1 MDWLGL
7 RFTGAIPEHGQM
19 LLHCLHDPFL
29 VLLAYVVACAGS
41 FATLDIT
48 ERLQQA
54 KDPGTCR
61 RWRWAGAACLAGGI
75 WGMHF
80 ISMLAF
86 MAPMEVHYDLPVT
99 IASLFIALIASLATL
114 RSLERATLNSGQYLQ
129 AAVILGL
136 GIVAMHY
143 SGMSAMRSN
152 ALAYY
157 DPWLFGLSI
166 VIAIAVSFAALVLT
180 RRFRYPSARFNEVRK
195 YAATLLMA
203 AGIISTHFTGM
214 WALTLA
220 MPVDMP
226 AHGAVTSN
234 GTQLGITV
242 AAITL
247 LIMALCINAA
257 LADKKL
263 QSKEQ
268 DLRHANALLNQ
279 LDQAQ
284 VSLQQAAHYDA
295 LTNLVNRRG
304 FDHLFAEKLQER
316 QASKAMLAV
325 MFLDIDHFKRIN
337 DSLGH
342 DAGDELLK
350 AIANLLRNATR
361 GQDDVVARFGGD
373 EFCVLLSLRTRDD
386 AQMMAQRIMTAL
398 KNPIE
403 LAGRRMV
410 MTTSI
415 GISLFPDDGNST
427 EALLKNADLALY
439 QSKGKGRN
447 CAHFF
452 SEDLRSKASMA
463 LHLEGE
469 LRQALAEGEGL
480 ELFYQPIFDL
490 RTGQVTRLEALVR
503 WRHVHHGLLS
513 PDAFIGI
520 AETNGL
526 IAELDGWVLRRACLD
541 LGELERLGHDK
552 LRIALNCSAL
562 NLKRESLVDEIA
574 QALADTGAKAQRLEL
589 EVTENS
595 VMLNIDSAIKVLSAI
610 EALGV
615 SLVIDD
621 FGTGYSSLAYLKRLP
636 LNTLKIDRSFIQN
649 TSPAPYDMQVVKA
662 IIAMAHALGMQVITE
677 GVETEEQY
685 EMLKQYGC
693 DYAQG
698 FLLGHPVP
706 MAQLRELLGQVEK
719 RPPPPTAP
727 PPTLSIVAKTP
738 GRGS

>member
-7 RFTGAIPEHGQM
+7 RFTGALPEQGQM
-19 LLHCLHDPFL
+19 LLHCTHDPFL

-41 FATLDIT
+41 FATLDIA

-54 KDPGTCR
+54 EHPGTRR

-86 MAPMEVHYDLPVT
+86 MAPMEVHYDLPIT
-99 IASLFIALIASLATL
+99 IVSLLIALIASLATL
-114 RSLERATLNSGQYLQ
+114 RSLERATLNGGQYLQ

-143 SGMSAMRSN
+143 YGMSAMRSN
-152 ALAYY
+152 AQTYY
-157 DPWLFGLSI
+157 DPWLFALSI

-180 RRFRYPSARFNEVRK
+180 RRFRYPSGRYAELRK

-214 WALTLA
+214 WALTMA
-220 MPVDMP
+220 MPVDLHM
-226 AHGAVTSN
+226 HGNVTSN

-268 DLRHANALLNQ
+268 DLRHATAMLNQ

-284 VSLQQAAHYDA
+284 VSLQQAAHYDG

-304 FDHLFAEKLQER
+304 FDQLFADKLQER
-316 QASKAMLAV
+316 RATGGMLAV

-373 EFCVLLSLRTRDD
+373 EFCVLLSLRTRDE
-386 AQMMAQRIMTAL
+386 ARMMAQRIMTAM

-439 QSKGKGRN
+439 QSKGNGRN
-447 CAHFF
+447 SAHFF

-463 LHLEGE
+463 LHLEAE
-469 LRQALAEGEGL
+469 LREALRGGQEL

-490 RTGQVTRLEALVR
+490 RSGQVTRLEALVR
-503 WRHVHHGLLS
+503 WRHPEHGLLS

-526 IAELDGWVLRRACLD
+526 IAELDGWVLHRACLD

-574 QALADTGAKAQRLEL
+574 KALADTGAKPQRLEL
-589 EVTENS
+589 EVTENA
-595 VMLNIDSAIKVLSAI
+595 VMLNIDAAIKVLSSI

-662 IIAMAHALGMQVITE
+662 IIAMAHTLGMQVITE

-693 DYAQG
+693 DFAQG

-719 RPPPPTAP
+719 RPPPPSAP
-727 PPTLSIVAKTP
+727 PPTLSIVGKTP
-738 GRGS
+738 NR

>member
-7 RFTGAIPEHGQM
+7 RFTGAIPEQGQM
-19 LLHCLHDPFL
+19 LLQCSHDPFL
-29 VLLAYVVACAGS
+29 VLLAYIVACAGS
-41 FATLDIT
+41 FATLDIA
-48 ERLQQA
+48 ERMQQA
-54 KDPGTCR
+54 EYPAAR
-61 RWRWAGAACLAGGI
+61 RHWRWAGAACLAGGI

-86 MAPMEVHYDLPVT
+86 MAPMHVHYDLPVT
-99 IASLFIALIASLATL
+99 ILSLLIALLASLATL
-114 RSLERATLNSGQYLQ
+114 RSLERATLSNIQYLQ
-129 AAVILGL
+129 AAVMLGL

-143 SGMSAMRSN
+143 SGMSAMRSD
-152 ALAYY
+152 AVAYY
-157 DPWLFGLSI
+157 DPGLFSLSI
-166 VIAIAVSFAALVLT
+166 VIAIVVSFAALVVG
-180 RRFRYPSARFNEVRK
+180 RRFRYPSPRFNLTLK
-195 YAATLLMA
+195 YAATLLLA

-214 WALTLA
+214 WAMTLV
-220 MPVDMP
+220 MPADMP
-226 AHGAVTSN
+226 MHGSLQGN

-247 LIMALCINAA
+247 LIMALCVNAA

-284 VSLQQAAHYDA
+284 VSLQQAAHCDA

-304 FDHLFAEKLQER
+304 FDQLFAEKLKER
-316 QASKAMLAV
+316 QATGGMLAV

-350 AIANLLRNATR
+350 AIANLLRSATR
-361 GQDDVVARFGGD
+361 GQDDLVARFGGD
-373 EFCVLLSLRTRDD
+373 EFCLLLSLRGRDE
-386 AQMMAQRIMTAL
+386 ARMMAQRIMNAMKT
-398 KNPIE
+398 PIE

-415 GISLFPDDGNST
+415 GISLFPDDGNSA
-427 EALLKNADLALY
+427 EELLKNADLALY

-447 CAHFF
+447 SFHFF
-452 SEDLRSKASMA
+452 SEDLRSRASMA
-463 LHLEGE
+463 LHLESE
-469 LRQALAEGEGL
+469 LRKALREGQGL

-490 RTGQVTRLEALVR
+490 RSGQVVRLEALVR
-503 WRHVHHGLLS
+503 WRHPHHGLLS

-520 AETNGL
+520 AEANGL

-541 LGELERLGHDK
+541 LVELEKHGHER

-562 NLKRESLVDEIA
+562 NLKRESLVDDIA
-574 QALADTGAKAQRLEL
+574 QALAETGVRPQRLEL
-589 EVTENS
+589 EVTENA
-595 VMLNIDSAIKVLSAI
+595 VMLNIDSAIKVLNSI
-610 EALGV
+610 DALGV
-615 SLVIDD
+615 SLLMDD

-649 TSPAPYDMQVVKA
+649 TSPAPYDMEVVKA
-662 IIAMAHALGMQVITE
+662 IIAMAHTLGMQVITE
-677 GVETEEQY
+677 GVETQEQY

-706 MAQLRELLGQVEK
+706 IAQLREVLDQVEK
-719 RPPPPTAP
+719 RPPPQVP

-738 GRGS
+738 LR

>member
-1 MDWLGL
+1 
-7 RFTGAIPEHGQM
+7 M
-19 LLHCLHDPFL
+19 LLQCSHDSFL
-29 VLLAYVVACAGS
+29 VLLAYIVACAGS
-41 FATLDIT
+41 FATLDIA
-48 ERLQQA
+48 ERMQQA
-54 KDPGTCR
+54 EYPAAR
-61 RWRWAGAACLAGGI
+61 RHWRWAGAACLAGGI

-86 MAPMEVHYDLPVT
+86 MAPMHVHYDLPVT
-99 IASLFIALIASLATL
+99 ILSLLIALLASLATL
-114 RSLERATLNSGQYLQ
+114 RSLERATLSNIQYLQ
-129 AAVILGL
+129 AAVMLGL

-143 SGMSAMRSN
+143 SGMSAMRSD
-152 ALAYY
+152 AVAYY
-157 DPWLFGLSI
+157 DPGLFGLSI
-166 VIAIAVSFAALVLT
+166 VIAIVVSFAALVVG
-180 RRFRYPSARFNEVRK
+180 RRFRYPSPRFNLTLK
-195 YAATLLMA
+195 YAATLLLA

-214 WALTLA
+214 WALTLV
-220 MPVDMP
+220 MPADMP
-226 AHGAVTSN
+226 LHGSLQGN

-247 LIMALCINAA
+247 LIMALCVNAA

-304 FDHLFAEKLQER
+304 FDQLFAEKLKER
-316 QASKAMLAV
+316 QAAGGMLAV

-350 AIANLLRNATR
+350 AIANLLRSATR
-361 GQDDVVARFGGD
+361 GQDDLVARFGGD
-373 EFCVLLSLRTRDD
+373 EFCLLLSLRGRDE
-386 AQMMAQRIMTAL
+386 ARMMAQRIMNAMKT
-398 KNPIE
+398 PIE

-415 GISLFPDDGNST
+415 GISLFPDDGNSA
-427 EALLKNADLALY
+427 EELLKNADLALY

-447 CAHFF
+447 SFHFF
-452 SEDLRSKASMA
+452 SEDLRSRASMA
-463 LHLEGE
+463 LHLESE
-469 LRQALAEGEGL
+469 LRKALREGQGL

-490 RTGQVTRLEALVR
+490 RSGQVVRLEALVR
-503 WRHVHHGLLS
+503 WRHPHHGLLS

-520 AETNGL
+520 AEANGL

-541 LGELERLGHDK
+541 LVELEKHGHER

-562 NLKRESLVDEIA
+562 NLKRESLVDDIA
-574 QALADTGAKAQRLEL
+574 QALAETGVRPQRLEL
-589 EVTENS
+589 EVTENA
-595 VMLNIDSAIKVLSAI
+595 VMLNIDSAIKVLNSI
-610 EALGV
+610 DALGV
-615 SLVIDD
+615 SLLMDD

-649 TSPAPYDMQVVKA
+649 TSPAPYDMEVVKA
-662 IIAMAHALGMQVITE
+662 IIAMAHTLGMQVITE
-677 GVETEEQY
+677 GVETQEQY

-706 MAQLRELLGQVEK
+706 ISQLREVLDQVEK
-719 RPPPPTAP
+719 RPPPQVP

-738 GRGS
+738 LR

>member
-7 RFTGAIPEHGQM
+7 RFTSALPEQGQM
-19 LLHCLHDPFL
+19 LLHCTHDPFL

-41 FATLDIT
+41 FATLDIA
-48 ERLQQA
+48 ERLQHA
-54 KDPGTCR
+54 EHPGTRR

-86 MAPMEVHYDLPVT
+86 MAPMDVHYDLPIT
-99 IASLFIALIASLATL
+99 IISLLIALIASLATL

-143 SGMSAMRSN
+143 SGMSAMRSD
-152 ALAYY
+152 AQTYY
-157 DPWLFGLSI
+157 DPWLFSLSI

-180 RRFRYPSARFNEVRK
+180 RRFRYPSGRHAVLRK

-214 WALTLA
+214 WALTMA
-220 MPVDMP
+220 MPVDLHM
-226 AHGAVTSN
+226 HSTVSSN

-268 DLRHANALLNQ
+268 DLRHANAMLNQ

-284 VSLQQAAHYDA
+284 VSLQQAAHYDG

-304 FDHLFAEKLQER
+304 FDQLFADKLQER
-316 QASKAMLAV
+316 QATGGMLAV

-386 AQMMAQRIMTAL
+386 AQMMAQRIMTAM

-415 GISLFPDDGNST
+415 GISLFPEDGNST

-447 CAHFF
+447 SAHFF
-452 SEDLRSKASMA
+452 SEDLRSKASLA
-463 LHLEGE
+463 LHLEAE
-469 LRQALAEGEGL
+469 LREALRGRQEL

-490 RTGQVTRLEALVR
+490 RSGQVTRLEALVR
-503 WRHVHHGLLS
+503 WRHPEHGLLS

-520 AETNGL
+520 AETSGL

-574 QALADTGAKAQRLEL
+574 KALVETGAKPQRLEL
-589 EVTENS
+589 EVTENA
-595 VMLNIDSAIKVLSAI
+595 VMLNIDSAIKVLSSI

-662 IIAMAHALGMQVITE
+662 IIAMAHTLGMQVITE

-719 RPPPPTAP
+719 RPPPPSAP
-727 PPTLSIVAKTP
+727 PPTLSIVGKTP
-738 GRGS
+738 SR

>member
-7 RFTGAIPEHGQM
+7 RFTGAIPEQGQM
-19 LLHCLHDPFL
+19 LLHCSHDPFL
-29 VLLAYVVACAGS
+29 VLLAYIVACAGS
-41 FATLDIT
+41 FATLDIA
-48 ERLQQA
+48 ERMQQA
-54 KDPGTCR
+54 EYPAAR
-61 RWRWAGAACLAGGI
+61 RHWRWAGAACLAGGI

-86 MAPMEVHYDLPVT
+86 MAPMDVHYDLPVT
-99 IASLFIALIASLATL
+99 ILSLLIALLASLATL
-114 RSLERATLNSGQYLQ
+114 RSLERATLSNIQYLQ
-129 AAVILGL
+129 AAVMLGL

-143 SGMSAMRSN
+143 SGMSAMRSD

-157 DPWLFGLSI
+157 DPGLFSLSI
-166 VIAIAVSFAALVLT
+166 VIAIVVSFAALVVG
-180 RRFRYPSARFNEVRK
+180 RRFRYPSPRFALTLK
-195 YAATLLMA
+195 YAATLLLA

-214 WALTLA
+214 WALTLV
-220 MPVDMP
+220 MPSDMP
-226 AHGAVTSN
+226 MHGSLQGN

-247 LIMALCINAA
+247 LIMALCVNAA

-304 FDHLFAEKLQER
+304 FDQLFADKLKER
-316 QASKAMLAV
+316 QAGGGMLAV

-350 AIANLLRNATR
+350 AIANLLRSATR
-361 GQDDVVARFGGD
+361 GQDDLVARFGGD
-373 EFCVLLSLRTRDD
+373 EFCLLLSLRGRDE
-386 AQMMAQRIMTAL
+386 ARMMAQRIMTAM
-398 KNPIE
+398 KTPIE

-415 GISLFPDDGNST
+415 GISLFPDDGST
-427 EALLKNADLALY
+427 TEELLKNADLALY

-447 CAHFF
+447 SFHFF
-452 SEDLRSKASMA
+452 SEDLRSRASMA
-463 LHLEGE
+463 LHLESE
-469 LRQALAEGEGL
+469 LRKALREGQGL

-490 RTGQVTRLEALVR
+490 RSGQVVRLEALVR
-503 WRHVHHGLLS
+503 WRHPHHGLLS

-520 AETNGL
+520 AEANGL

-541 LGELERLGHDK
+541 LVELEKHGHER

-562 NLKRESLVDEIA
+562 NLKRESLVDDIA
-574 QALADTGAKAQRLEL
+574 QALAETGVRPQRLEL
-589 EVTENS
+589 EVTENA
-595 VMLNIDSAIKVLSAI
+595 VMLNIDSAIKVLNSI
-610 EALGV
+610 DALGV
-615 SLVIDD
+615 SLLMDD

-649 TSPAPYDMQVVKA
+649 TSPAPYDMEVVKA
-662 IIAMAHALGMQVITE
+662 IIAMAHTLGMQVITE
-677 GVETEEQY
+677 GVETQEQY

-706 MAQLRELLGQVEK
+706 IAQLREVLDQVEK
-719 RPPPPTAP
+719 RPPPQVP

-738 GRGS
+738 VR

>member
-7 RFTGAIPEHGQM
+7 RFTGAIPEQGQM
-19 LLHCLHDPFL
+19 LLQCAHDPFL
-29 VLLAYVVACAGS
+29 VMLAYVVACAGS
-41 FATLDIT
+41 FATLDIA
-48 ERLQQA
+48 ERLQYA
-54 KDPGTCR
+54 EHPATRR

-86 MAPMEVHYDLPVT
+86 MAPMDMHYDLPVT
-99 IASLFIALIASLATL
+99 ILSLLIALGASLATL
-114 RSLERATLNSGQYLQ
+114 HSLERATLKINQYLK

-143 SGMSAMRSN
+143 SGMSAMRSD
-152 ALAYY
+152 AQAYY
-157 DPWLFGLSI
+157 APGPFALSI
-166 VIAIAVSFAALVLT
+166 LVAIVVSFAALALT
-180 RRFRYPSARFNEVRK
+180 RRFRFPNARHARLLK

-214 WALTLA
+214 WALHLV
-220 MPVDMP
+220 MPIQMHT
-226 AHGAVTSN
+226 HGVATSN

-268 DLRHANALLNQ
+268 DLRNANALLNQ

-284 VSLQQAAHYDA
+284 MSLQQAAHYDA

-304 FDHLFAEKLQER
+304 FDQLFPEKLLER
-316 QASKAMLAV
+316 QTNNGMLAV

-361 GQDDVVARFGGD
+361 GKDDVVARFGGD
-373 EFCVLLSLRTRDD
+373 EFCLLLSLRSRDE

-398 KNPIE
+398 KTPIE

-415 GISLFPDDGNST
+415 GISLFPDDGTST

-439 QSKGKGRN
+439 QSKGRGRN
-447 CAHFF
+447 SAHFF

-463 LHLEGE
+463 LHLEAE
-469 LRQALAEGEGL
+469 LRLALREGHGL

-490 RTGQVTRLEALVR
+490 RSGQVTRLEALVR
-503 WRHVHHGLLS
+503 WRHAHHGLLS

-520 AETNGL
+520 AEANGL

-541 LGELERLGHDK
+541 LDELDRFGHEK

-562 NLKRESLVDEIA
+562 NLKRESLVDDIA
-574 QALADTGAKAQRLEL
+574 RALAETGAKPGRLEL
-589 EVTENS
+589 EVTENA
-595 VMLNIDSAIKVLSAI
+595 VMLNIDTAIKVLNSI

-615 SLVIDD
+615 SLVMDD

-636 LNTLKIDRSFIQN
+636 LDTLKIDRSFIQN

-662 IIAMAHALGMQVITE
+662 IIAMAHTLGMQVITE
-677 GVETEEQY
+677 GVETEEQF

-693 DYAQG
+693 DFAQG
-698 FLLGHPVP
+698 YLLGHPVP
-706 MAQLRELLGQVEK
+706 LAQLRELLGQVEK
-719 RPPPPTAP
+719 RPPPPALP
-727 PPTLSIVAKTP
+727 PPNLSIV
-738 GRGS
+738 GRAPLR

>member
-7 RFTGAIPEHGQM
+7 RFTGAIPEQGQM
-19 LLHCLHDPFL
+19 LLQCSHDPFL
-29 VLLAYVVACAGS
+29 VLLAYIVACAGS
-41 FATLDIT
+41 FATLDIA
-48 ERLQQA
+48 ERMQQA
-54 KDPGTCR
+54 EYPAAR
-61 RWRWAGAACLAGGI
+61 RHWRWAGAACLAGGI

-86 MAPMEVHYDLPVT
+86 MAPMHVHYDLPVT
-99 IASLFIALIASLATL
+99 ILSLLIALLASLATL
-114 RSLERATLNSGQYLQ
+114 RSLERATLSNIQYLQ
-129 AAVILGL
+129 AAVMLGL

-143 SGMSAMRSN
+143 SGMSAMRSD
-152 ALAYY
+152 AVAYY
-157 DPWLFGLSI
+157 DPGLFSLSI
-166 VIAIAVSFAALVLT
+166 VIAIVVSFAALVVG
-180 RRFRYPSARFNEVRK
+180 RRFRYPSPRFALTLK
-195 YAATLLMA
+195 YAATLLLA

-214 WALTLA
+214 WAMTLV
-220 MPVDMP
+220 MPADMP
-226 AHGAVTSN
+226 MHGSLQGN

-247 LIMALCINAA
+247 LIMALCVNAA

-304 FDHLFAEKLQER
+304 FDQLFAEKLKER
-316 QASKAMLAV
+316 QATGGMLAV

-350 AIANLLRNATR
+350 AIANLLRSATR
-361 GQDDVVARFGGD
+361 GQDDLVARFGGD
-373 EFCVLLSLRTRDD
+373 EFCLLLSLRGRDE
-386 AQMMAQRIMTAL
+386 ARMMAQRIMNAMKT
-398 KNPIE
+398 PIE

-415 GISLFPDDGNST
+415 GISLFPDDGNSA
-427 EALLKNADLALY
+427 EELLKNADLALY

-447 CAHFF
+447 SFHFF
-452 SEDLRSKASMA
+452 SEDLRSRASMA
-463 LHLEGE
+463 LHLESE
-469 LRQALAEGEGL
+469 LRKALREGQGL

-490 RTGQVTRLEALVR
+490 RSGQVVRLEALVR
-503 WRHVHHGLLS
+503 WRHPHHGLLS

-520 AETNGL
+520 AEANGL

-541 LGELERLGHDK
+541 LVELEKHGHER

-562 NLKRESLVDEIA
+562 NLKRESLVDDIA
-574 QALADTGAKAQRLEL
+574 QALAETGVRPQRLEL
-589 EVTENS
+589 EVTENA
-595 VMLNIDSAIKVLSAI
+595 VMLNIDSAIKVLNSI
-610 EALGV
+610 DALGV
-615 SLVIDD
+615 SLLMDD

-649 TSPAPYDMQVVKA
+649 TSPAPYDMEVVKA
-662 IIAMAHALGMQVITE
+662 IIAMAHTLGMQVITE
-677 GVETEEQY
+677 GVETQEQY

-706 MAQLRELLGQVEK
+706 IAQLREVLDQVEK
-719 RPPPPTAP
+719 RPPPQVP

-738 GRGS
+738 LR

>member
-7 RFTGAIPEHGQM
+7 RFTGALPEQGQM
-19 LLHCLHDPFL
+19 LLHCTHDPFL

-41 FATLDIT
+41 FATLDIA
-48 ERLQQA
+48 ERLQHA
-54 KDPGTCR
+54 EHPSTRR

-86 MAPMEVHYDLPVT
+86 MAPMEVHYDLPIT
-99 IASLFIALIASLATL
+99 LISLLIALAATLATL
-114 RSLERATLNSGQYLQ
+114 RSLERATLNGGQYLQ

-143 SGMSAMRSN
+143 FGMSAMRSD
-152 ALAYY
+152 AQTYY

-180 RRFRYPSARFNEVRK
+180 RRFRYPSGRYTELRK

-214 WALTLA
+214 WALTMA
-220 MPVDMP
+220 MPVDLHM
-226 AHGAVTSN
+226 HGTVSSN

-268 DLRHANALLNQ
+268 DLRHANAMLNQ
-279 LDQAQ
+279 LDQVQ
-284 VSLQQAAHYDA
+284 VSLQQAAHYDG

-304 FDHLFAEKLQER
+304 FDQLFADKLQER
-316 QASKAMLAV
+316 QATGGMLAV

-373 EFCVLLSLRTRDD
+373 EFCVLLSLRTRDE
-386 AQMMAQRIMTAL
+386 ARMMAQRIMTAL

-439 QSKGKGRN
+439 QSKGNGRN
-447 CAHFF
+447 SVHFF

-463 LHLEGE
+463 LHLEAE
-469 LRQALAEGEGL
+469 LHEALRGGQEL
-480 ELFYQPIFDL
+480 ELYYQPIFDL
-490 RTGQVTRLEALVR
+490 RSGQVTRLEALVR
-503 WRHVHHGLLS
+503 WRHPEHGLLS

-526 IAELDGWVLRRACLD
+526 IVELDGWVLRRACLD

-574 QALADTGAKAQRLEL
+574 KALSDTGAKPQRLEL
-589 EVTENS
+589 EVTENA
-595 VMLNIDSAIKVLSAI
+595 VMLNIDAAIKVLSSI

-662 IIAMAHALGMQVITE
+662 IIAMAHTLGMQVITE

-719 RPPPPTAP
+719 RPPPPSAP
-727 PPTLSIVAKTP
+727 PPTLSIVGKTP
-738 GRGS
+738 NR

>member
-7 RFTGAIPEHGQM
+7 RFTGALPEQGQM
-19 LLHCLHDPFL
+19 LLHCTHDPFL

-41 FATLDIT
+41 FATLDIA

-54 KDPGTCR
+54 DHPGTRR
-61 RWRWAGAACLAGGI
+61 RWRWAAAACLAGGI

-80 ISMLAF
+80 IGMLAF
-86 MAPMEVHYDLPVT
+86 MAPMEMHYDLPVT
-99 IASLFIALIASLATL
+99 LLSLLIALIASLATL
-114 RSLERATLNSGQYLQ
+114 RSLERATLNGGQHLQ

-143 SGMSAMRSN
+143 SGMSAMRS
-152 ALAYY
+152 AAQTYY
-157 DPWLFGLSI
+157 NPWLFSLSI
-166 VIAIAVSFAALVLT
+166 VIAIAVSFAALALT
-180 RRFRYPSARFNEVRK
+180 RRFRYPSGRYAELRK

-203 AGIISTHFTGM
+203 AGIVSTHFTGM
-214 WALTLA
+214 WALTMA
-220 MPVDMP
+220 MPADLHL
-226 AHGAVTSN
+226 HGNVSAN

-279 LDQAQ
+279 LDRAQ
-284 VSLQQAAHYDA
+284 VSLQQAAHYDG

-304 FDHLFAEKLQER
+304 FDRLFADKLQER
-316 QASKAMLAV
+316 QANGGLLAV

-350 AIANLLRNATR
+350 AIANLLRNVTR
-361 GQDDVVARFGGD
+361 GEDDVVARFGGD
-373 EFCVLLSLRTRDD
+373 EFCVLLSLRSRNE
-386 AQMMAQRIMTAL
+386 ARRMAQRIMTAM
-398 KNPIE
+398 KTPIE

-415 GISLFPDDGNST
+415 GISLFPEDGNST

-439 QSKGKGRN
+439 QSKGSGRN
-447 CAHFF
+447 STHFF
-452 SEDLRSKASMA
+452 SEDLRSKASLA
-463 LHLEGE
+463 LHLEAE
-469 LRQALAEGEGL
+469 LRKALRGGQEL

-490 RTGQVTRLEALVR
+490 RSGQVTRLEALVR
-503 WRHVHHGLLS
+503 WRHPNHGLLS
-513 PDAFIGI
+513 PDAFIRI

-552 LRIALNCSAL
+552 LRIALNCSAV

-574 QALADTGAKAQRLEL
+574 AALADTGAKPQRLEL
-589 EVTENS
+589 EVTENA
-595 VMLNIDSAIKVLSAI
+595 VMLNIDSAIKVLSSI

-636 LNTLKIDRSFIQN
+636 INTLKIDRSFIQS

-662 IIAMAHALGMQVITE
+662 IITMAHTLGMQVITE

-685 EMLKQYGC
+685 GMLKQYGC
-693 DYAQG
+693 DYVQG

-719 RPPPPTAP
+719 RPPPPSAP
-727 PPTLSIVAKTP
+727 PPTLSIVGKTP
-738 GRGS
+738 NR